1 MFPMDY
7 EEFLWA
13 LGDTTTPVLLQ
24 KLFTAQK
31 PAGESMNRKLLLGFP
46 SIYAGWRNATGYR

>member
-1 MFPMDY
+1 MDY

-24 KLFTAQK
+24 NYLPLK
-31 PAGESMNRKLLLGFP
+31 NRQ
-46 SIYAGWRNATGYR
+46 ARA